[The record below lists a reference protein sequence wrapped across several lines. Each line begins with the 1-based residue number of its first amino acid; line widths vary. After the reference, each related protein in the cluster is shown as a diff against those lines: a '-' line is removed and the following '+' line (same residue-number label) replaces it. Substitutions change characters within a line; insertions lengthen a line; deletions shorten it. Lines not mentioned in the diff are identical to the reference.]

1 MKVSDILDLQKHDL
15 IKLPP
20 TSLLSEAV
28 ILMAKEDIGS
38 IVITNSDGSLKGML
52 TFREVIRVLAKRQ
65 EENRSGNT
73 PTMSEIKVSE
83 VMNATP
89 TVTNKEMLIDV
100 LKGLMNN
107 CGERYLPCVEN
118 KCFFLCCKCTLHSMI
133 LHYLMFS
140 HRCCV
145 DQLNLQRSSLPKKR
159 NEVFVYHSAQED
171 LAG

>member
-38 IVITNSDGSLKGML
+38 IVITDSEGCLKGML

-65 EENRSGNT
+65 KENRSGKT

-83 VMNATP
+83 VMNSTP

-118 KCFFLCCKCTLHSMI
+118 NKVVGVVSFHDVARATLRETDFENKMLKAYI
-133 LHYLMFS
+133 Q
-140 HRCCV
+140 
-145 DQLNLQRSSLPKKR
+145 DWPEDSLEKNK
-159 NEVFVYHSAQED
+159 
-171 LAG
+171 

>member
-1 MKVSDILDLQKHDL
+1 MKVSDILDLQKYDL

-28 ILMAKEDIGS
+28 ILMAKKDIGS
-38 IVITNSDGSLKGML
+38 IVITDSEVCLKGML

-65 EENRSGNT
+65 EENRSGKT

-83 VMNATP
+83 VMNSTP

-118 KCFFLCCKCTLHSMI
+118 NKVVGVVSFHDVARATLRETDFENKMLKAYI
-133 LHYLMFS
+133 Q
-140 HRCCV
+140 
-145 DQLNLQRSSLPKKR
+145 DWP
-159 NEVFVYHSAQED
+159 ED
-171 LAG
+171 SPEKNK

>member
-38 IVITNSDGSLKGML
+38 IVITDSEGCLKGML

-65 EENRSGNT
+65 EENRSGKT

-83 VMNATP
+83 VMNSTP

-118 KCFFLCCKCTLHSMI
+118 NKVVGVVSFHDVARAMLKETDFENKMLKSYI
-133 LHYLMFS
+133 Q
-140 HRCCV
+140 
-145 DQLNLQRSSLPKKR
+145 DWP
-159 NEVFVYHSAQED
+159 ED
-171 LAG
+171 SPEKNK

>member
-15 IKLPP
+15 VKLPP

-28 ILMAKEDIGS
+28 ILMAKKDIGS
-38 IVITNSDGSLKGML
+38 IVITDSEVCLKGML

-65 EENRSGNT
+65 EENRSGKT

-83 VMNATP
+83 VMNSTP

-118 KCFFLCCKCTLHSMI
+118 NKVVGVVSFHDVARATLRETDFENKMLKAYI
-133 LHYLMFS
+133 Q
-140 HRCCV
+140 
-145 DQLNLQRSSLPKKR
+145 DWP
-159 NEVFVYHSAQED
+159 ED
-171 LAG
+171 SPEKNK

>member
-28 ILMAKEDIGS
+28 ILMAKKDIGS
-38 IVITNSDGSLKGML
+38 IVITDSEVCLKGML

-65 EENRSGNT
+65 EENRSGKT

-83 VMNATP
+83 VMNSTP

-107 CGERYLPCVEN
+107 CGERYLPCIENNKVVGVVSFHDVARAMLRETDFEN
-118 KCFFLCCKCTLHSMI
+118 KMLKAYI
-133 LHYLMFS
+133 Q
-140 HRCCV
+140 
-145 DQLNLQRSSLPKKR
+145 DWP
-159 NEVFVYHSAQED
+159 ED
-171 LAG
+171 SPEKNK

>member
-28 ILMAKEDIGS
+28 ILMAKKDIGS
-38 IVITNSDGSLKGML
+38 IVITDSEVCLKGML

-65 EENRSGNT
+65 EENRSGKT

-83 VMNATP
+83 VMNSTP

-118 KCFFLCCKCTLHSMI
+118 NKVVGVVSFHDVARATLRETDFENKMLKAYI
-133 LHYLMFS
+133 Q
-140 HRCCV
+140 
-145 DQLNLQRSSLPKKR
+145 DWP
-159 NEVFVYHSAQED
+159 ED
-171 LAG
+171 SPEKNK

>member
-15 IKLPP
+15 VKLPP

-83 VMNATP
+83 VMNSTP

-100 LKGLMNN
+100 LKRLMNN
-107 CGERYLPCVEN
+107 CGERYLPCIENNKVIGVVSFHDVARATLRETDFEN
-118 KCFFLCCKCTLHSMI
+118 KMLKAYI
-133 LHYLMFS
+133 Q
-140 HRCCV
+140 
-145 DQLNLQRSSLPKKR
+145 DWP
-159 NEVFVYHSAQED
+159 ED
-171 LAG
+171 SPEKNK

>member
-15 IKLPP
+15 VKLPP

-118 KCFFLCCKCTLHSMI
+118 NKVVGVVSFHDVARATLRETDFENKMLKAYI
-133 LHYLMFS
+133 Q
-140 HRCCV
+140 
-145 DQLNLQRSSLPKKR
+145 DWP
-159 NEVFVYHSAQED
+159 ED
-171 LAG
+171 SPEKNK

>member
-15 IKLPP
+15 VKLPP

-38 IVITNSDGSLKGML
+38 IVITDSDGCLKGML

-65 EENRSGNT
+65 EENRSGKT

-100 LKGLMNN
+100 LRRLMNN
-107 CGERYLPCVEN
+107 CGERYLPCIENNKVVGVVSFHDVARAMLRETDFEN
-118 KCFFLCCKCTLHSMI
+118 KMLKAYIQDWPDDSPEK
-133 LHYLMFS
+133 
-140 HRCCV
+140 
-145 DQLNLQRSSLPKKR
+145 NK
-159 NEVFVYHSAQED
+159 
-171 LAG
+171 

>member
-1 MKVSDILDLQKHDL
+1 MKVSDILDLQKYDL

-38 IVITNSDGSLKGML
+38 IVITDSEGYLKGML

-65 EENRSGNT
+65 EENRSGKT

-83 VMNATP
+83 VMNSTP

-118 KCFFLCCKCTLHSMI
+118 NKVVGVVSFHDVARATLRETDFENKMLKAYI
-133 LHYLMFS
+133 Q
-140 HRCCV
+140 
-145 DQLNLQRSSLPKKR
+145 DWP
-159 NEVFVYHSAQED
+159 ED
-171 LAG
+171 SPEKNK

>member
-28 ILMAKEDIGS
+28 ILMAKKDIGS
-38 IVITNSDGSLKGML
+38 IVITDSEVWLKGML

-65 EENRSGNT
+65 EENRSGKT

-118 KCFFLCCKCTLHSMI
+118 NKVVGVVSFHDVARATLRETDFENKMLKAYI
-133 LHYLMFS
+133 Q
-140 HRCCV
+140 
-145 DQLNLQRSSLPKKR
+145 DWP
-159 NEVFVYHSAQED
+159 ED
-171 LAG
+171 SPEKNK